1 VGTFQITRR
10 HRRIFDSAFSTSF
23 SNLRWQGDLNMINH
37 VVLMKFKPDV
47 NDDAIDA
54 LEKSLDDLPNKIVE
68 IQTYEFGRDRLHSE
82 KSYDFAPVSLFANLE
97 AVKRYQEHPAHLKVL
112 QKIKTLSENIIVVD
126 FEGTDAGNIKKD
138 EEGAILSRLGR
149 A

>member
-1 VGTFQITRR
+1 
-10 HRRIFDSAFSTSF
+10 
-23 SNLRWQGDLNMINH
+23 MINH

-47 NDDAIDA
+47 NDEAIDR

-68 IQTYEFGRDRLHSE
+68 IQAYEFGRDRLHSE
-82 KSYDFAPVSLFANLE
+82 KSYDFALVSLFANLE

-112 QKIKTLSENIIVVD
+112 QKITTLAKNIIVVD
-126 FEGTDAGNIKKD
+126 FEGSDAGDIKKD
-138 EEGAILSRLGR
+138 EEGVLLSRLGR

>member
-1 VGTFQITRR
+1 
-10 HRRIFDSAFSTSF
+10 
-23 SNLRWQGDLNMINH
+23 MINH

-47 NDDAIDA
+47 NDDAIDD

-68 IQTYEFGRDRLHSE
+68 IQAYEFGRDRVHSE
-82 KSYDFAPVSLFANLE
+82 KSYDFALVSLFANLE

-112 QKIKTLSENIIVVD
+112 QKIKKLSENILVVD
-126 FEGTDAGNIKKD
+126 FEGTDAGNLKKD
-138 EEGAILSRLGR
+138 EEGAMLSRLGR